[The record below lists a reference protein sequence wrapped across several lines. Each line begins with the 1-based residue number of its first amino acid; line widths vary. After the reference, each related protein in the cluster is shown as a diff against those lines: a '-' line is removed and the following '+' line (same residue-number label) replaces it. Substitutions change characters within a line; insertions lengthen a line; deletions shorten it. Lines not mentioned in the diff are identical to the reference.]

1 MRNNIKRGAIIS
13 ALAVVAFFLVY
24 LVLVASAVLEVP
36 EDTVGVLAAVF
47 AGAIF
52 LAIIV
57 GVLLA
62 LGQRLKEIDGGEEED
77 AKKY

>member
-1 MRNNIKRGAIIS
+1 MRKNTKRAAIIS

-36 EDTVGVLAAVF
+36 EDTVGLLAAGF

-62 LGQRLKEIDGGEEED
+62 LRQRLREIDGGEEED
-77 AKKY
+77 AKRY